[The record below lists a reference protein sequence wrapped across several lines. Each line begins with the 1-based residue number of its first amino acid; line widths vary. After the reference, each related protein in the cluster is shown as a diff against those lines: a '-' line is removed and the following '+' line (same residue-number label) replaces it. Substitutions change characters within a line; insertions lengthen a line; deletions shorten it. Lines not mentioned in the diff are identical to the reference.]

1 MTCLYLSASAKL
13 AVIWIIN
20 LKLVLH
26 SESKIRFDLSY
37 FRFFIV
43 NFVHLELLLSFYIA
57 SFKFFLHKND

>member
-1 MTCLYLSASAKL
+1 MACLYLSASAKL

-20 LKLVLH
+20 LKVVLH
-26 SESKIRFDLSY
+26 SEPKIRFDFSY

-57 SFKFFLHKND
+57 SFKIFLHKND